1 LPTKRT
7 QTFTIL
13 PQCQSDKIVMEL
25 SKFYVPNPT
34 EQLEALKPFQNTKFN
49 VDIKVFEGE
58 NELAEK
64 NNLLGYFTL
73 SDILLSSNKRPQ
85 IEITFDIDANGIL
98 SVSAMD
104 KNSKNE
110 NKIIVTNDK
119 GRLSKLEKEN
129 IIKNLDKYDQEDE
142 Y

>member
-1 LPTKRT
+1 
-7 QTFTIL
+7 
-13 PQCQSDKIVMEL
+13 MEL

-129 IIKNLDKYDQEDE
+129 FIKNLDKYDQEDE